1 MDGKRMNPQRGWN
14 TSGQK
19 QSEPATKQV
28 QKVPYIPQ
36 PDYTP
41 LPTRRVETYRLQQPQ
56 PAPRQLQQK
65 PLKTVDELETI
76 GVESRKTAMRN
87 TGGYVFQPTGGA
99 EAIAVDRV
107 WHHPQWNSSQFP
119 AHDWNA
125 ALMKRLSLE
134 AQNRREEKIR
144 RQVNS
149 ELERFESEIDLYL
162 EEEEEGEVRR
172 SIAVPVE
179 SDGAEKRG
187 HNSTIIDGGG
197 TKKKPS
203 SGSSTSSSTSTL
215 TGTSPVSASPLS
227 TSPRVR
233 QQLQPSAAQQEL
245 HGGASGVGGS
255 SGRSGRT
262 VVDGQSG
269 RSRDRDQISL
279 ESGYMS
285 SYPGDAQRHTGA
297 TF

>member
-1 MDGKRMNPQRGWN
+1 MNPQRGWN
-14 TSGQK
+14 SSGQ
-19 QSEPATKQV
+19 QQPEPTSKQV

-41 LPTRRVETYRLQQPQ
+41 LPTRRVETYRVQQPQ

-65 PLKTVDELETI
+65 QLNSAVDLEST
-76 GVESRKTAMRN
+76 GVDSRKTTTRN
-87 TGGYVFQPTGGA
+87 TGGYVFQPTSGA

-162 EEEEEGEVRR
+162 EEEEEVEEEEKQQTTCR
-172 SIAVPVE
+172 STAAPAEI
-179 SDGAEKRG
+179 DGAEKRG
-187 HNSTIIDGGG
+187 HNTTISDGGG

-215 TGTSPVSASPLS
+215 TGASPVSASPLS

-233 QQLQPSAAQQEL
+233 QQLQQSAQQ
-245 HGGASGVGGS
+245 HPGGASGS
-255 SGRSGRT
+255 SDRSSRT